1 MHPHQ
6 RQLQTLSR
14 RHLLQDS
21 VMGLGCIA
29 LSSLLSNDLPA
40 AEKSA
45 PRAGG
50 THAGLFPPRARNVIF
65 LHMVGAPSHLDLFD
79 YKPELQRLNGQ
90 LVPDTLRKWAKSDK

>member
-21 VMGLGCIA
+21 VMGLGSIA

-45 PRAGG
+45 P
-50 THAGLFPPRARNVIF
+50 LP
-65 LHMVGAPSHLDLFD
+65 
-79 YKPELQRLNGQ
+79 
-90 LVPDTLRKWAKSDK
+90 